1 MPEISVDFSQVLAE
15 EKKLVQQFVDVL
27 KREQSALRDGRIDEL
42 PDHNEQ
48 KAQLVTDLNR
58 LAEQRRTFLASH
70 QLSNDKAGVDRWC
83 AAHPDQK
90 DAARQWADIL
100 SFASEARELNR
111 LNGELIQL
119 RMQHNIRALEALQGG
134 KDALDL
140 YGPDGQST
148 PRSKQRI
155 NDAV

>member
-1 MPEISVDFSQVLAE
+1 MPENSLVFSQVLAE
-15 EKKLVQQFVDVL
+15 EKTLLQQFVDVL
-27 KREQSALRDGRIDEL
+27 KREQSALSGGRIDEL
-42 PDHNEQ
+42 PDYTEQ
-48 KAQLVTDLNR
+48 KAQLVAGLNR
-58 LAEQRRTFLASH
+58 LAEQRRTFLSSH
-70 QLSNDKAGVDRWC
+70 QLSNDKAGVERWC
-83 AAHPDQK
+83 ASHPEQK
-90 DAARQWADIL
+90 HAAGHWADIL
-100 SFASEARELNR
+100 LLASEARELNR

-119 RMQHNIRALEALQGG
+119 RMQHNTRALEALQGG

>member
-1 MPEISVDFSQVLAE
+1 MPASSVDFSQALAE
-15 EKKLVQQFVDVL
+15 EKTLLQQFVDVL
-27 KREQSALRDGRIDEL
+27 KKEQSALSSGRIDEL
-42 PDHNEQ
+42 PGCTEQ
-48 KAQLVTDLNR
+48 KAQLVADLNR
-58 LAEQRRTFLASH
+58 LAEQRRTFLSSH

-83 AAHPDQK
+83 ASHPDQK

-111 LNGELIQL
+111 LNGVLIQL

-148 PRSKQRI
+148 PRSKQGI